1 MSAISILWKLADCKK
16 WTILDEVFHSRNSV
30 MPKHQ
35 SIEKMENI
43 AKRDIL
49 WFRKFSE
56 QTRNS

>member
-1 MSAISILWKLADCKK
+1 MSPLWKLRDCKK

-56 QTRNS
+56 RAHLSK